1 MFGDQLVTAPY
12 REGEQE
18 LPSPNQLRHKI
29 ILKNKKIE
37 SQLQS
42 HQQKGGGAVEEDE
55 YDSDFEEEM
64 MEDDDEDEDSE
75 NSVMTMEE
83 YLKSMHGR

>member
-1 MFGDQLVTAPY
+1 MFGDKLVTAPY
-12 REGEQE
+12 GEAEQE
-18 LPSPNQLRHKI
+18 LPSPNQLRYKI

-42 HQQKGGGAVEEDE
+42 HQQKTGTVEEDD